1 MGRPKR
7 YSSKELT
14 NHLRE
19 MAAEAH
25 DMLDD
30 GSMLTRGEAL
40 ALLLWR
46 KALGYTEKRVDDEG
60 KETEVYHEPASW
72 AIQLVYERMEG
83 RTPQAITEDEQRI
96 KAADRVRDLAKS
108 RLNSLAQKAT
118 AAVSDDSTKKKPPK
132 HKKKPDADTEG
143 GA

>member
-1 MGRPKR
+1 MGKPKR

-25 DMLDD
+25 DMMDD
-30 GSMLTRGEAL
+30 GSVLTRGEAL

-60 KETEVYHEPASW
+60 TETEVYHEPASW

-118 AAVSDDSTKKKPPK
+118 AVAPDDSTKKPPKPPK
-132 HKKKPDADTEG
+132 HKKKPDAE
-143 GA
+143 